1 MEHHRHGV
9 EVGRWVLGCGSK
21 GKSKPSKGI
30 FLHFSYSRYTLI
42 HTHPHDAGLF
52 QRLQTLVWMQEG
64 DGCRLSNGLCCLLW
78 HKVMPTAAEQGKLSL
93 SSVSPL
99 HRVPLTSGSRRLS
112 SVQVCCCG
120 PLSHQEVADP
130 HRVSSL
136 HREEIL
142 TCYNLEERVFILQH
156 KKTCVSHTVLA
167 NPGPSLSPTQ

>member
-1 MEHHRHGV
+1 MDGTPPSRSGGGEVSAWVWKQRKVKAIKGDIFAFFILKIYTDPHASTWRWSLPV
-9 EVGRWVLGCGSK
+9 E
-21 GKSKPSKGI
+21 
-30 FLHFSYSRYTLI
+30 
-42 HTHPHDAGLF
+42 
-52 QRLQTLVWMQEG
+52 LVWMQEG

-142 TCYNLEERVFILQH
+142 TCYNLKERVFILQH